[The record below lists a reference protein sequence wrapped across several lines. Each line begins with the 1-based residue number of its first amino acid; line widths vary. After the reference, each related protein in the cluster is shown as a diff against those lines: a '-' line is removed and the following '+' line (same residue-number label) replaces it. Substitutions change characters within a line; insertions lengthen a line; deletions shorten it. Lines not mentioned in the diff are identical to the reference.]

1 MAEASGRGEGK
12 EKRGSRI
19 TMSYL
24 QRQMKIVEDSNER
37 KVGETQELQT
47 VAGLPRGGLENL
59 QASGRS
65 LARGSV
71 PPPAC
76 LGVR

>member
-1 MAEASGRGEGK
+1 MAEGKWKRRRQGE
-12 EKRGSRI
+12 RGSQRH
-19 TMSYL
+19 MSFL
-24 QRQMKIVEDSNER
+24 QRQMKIIEDSDER
-37 KVGETQELQT
+37 KEGGTQELQT
-47 VAGLPRGGLENL
+47 VVGLPRGGLENL

-65 LARGSV
+65 LACGSV